1 MTTADPQ
8 AIDAVPPSNALGA
21 VVRRRI
27 DALRAGDVGSL
38 PIILGLAGIV
48 AFFYWKNENYLSAG
62 NFTNLMTQ
70 MAGVTTIAIGVVF
83 VLLLG
88 EIDLSISYVAGI
100 AGVVVAQLQI
110 PDESWQVKG
119 VVAIAIA
126 ASVTALI
133 GLVQGSFVALVG
145 IPSFVVTLAGLLF
158 WQGVILYVVG
168 DAGVI
173 VIEDNTINNV
183 ANYFFSDTVGLLI
196 AAGATALYV
205 AATLAGV
212 VSRRRHGIHTDN
224 LVVVAA
230 KLVFF
235 VVVLFGAVIWA
246 NSERGFPLA
255 MFLVIIF
262 LIFWTWVAER
272 TAFGRH
278 VYAVGGNAEA
288 AQAVGHQRRQDPHP
302 RVHDLR
308 PHGRPRRRHPR
319 SAPQLGRPRCRR
331 RHAAARRDLG
341 SGDRRH
347 EPLRGSRPRD
357 QRPDGLAR
365 DRDGCERDRPA
376 RVLVGRQVHGHGP
389 HPPGRGHARHR
400 VAAPAGRCRA
410 VVRTCLGIWAL
421 GPMVTRFVPGGYQ
434 PEHEGETTAA
444 ARAARGRRA
453 RRPDRRL
460 RVPLPG

>member
-1 MTTADPQ
+1 VTTADPQ

-38 PIILGLAGIV
+38 PIILGLACIV
-48 AFFYWKNENYLSAG
+48 VFFYWKNENYLSAG

-224 LVVVAA
+224 LVVVAV
-230 KLVFF
+230 KLVLF

-255 MFLVIIF
+255 MLLVIVF

-288 AQAVGHQRRQDPHP
+288 ARRSGINVARIRILVFMISGLMAGLGGVILAARLNSVDLDAGGGTLLLDAISAAVIGGTSLFGGRG
-302 RVHDLR
+302 RVISALMGSLVIATVANGIDLL
-308 PHGRPRRRHPR
+308 GYSSAVKYMVTGLILLAAVTLDTVSRRR
-319 SAPQLGRPRCRR
+319 L
-331 RHAAARRDLG
+331 AAA
-341 SGDRRH
+341 
-347 EPLRGSRPRD
+347 
-357 QRPDGLAR
+357 
-365 DRDGCERDRPA
+365 
-376 RVLVGRQVHGHGP
+376 GR
-389 HPPGRGHARHR
+389 
-400 VAAPAGRCRA
+400 
-410 VVRTCLGIWAL
+410 
-421 GPMVTRFVPGGYQ
+421 
-434 PEHEGETTAA
+434 
-444 ARAARGRRA
+444 
-453 RRPDRRL
+453 
-460 RVPLPG
+460 